1 MKPRCE
7 LFKRLLLGLVVLTM
21 MAIALPACA
30 PEEVAPPEEEAVEET
45 PAEEA
50 AGEEAPVADYQIAE
64 ADELRTELDALLS
77 TTVDTGA
84 EIADYCDTFWK
95 TWRDGTKEEML
106 QLAED
111 HPKMLTKVT
120 EAKAELNY
128 LPTIIDK
135 ANKLNIPA
143 WYQDYFSKKEQVAGY
158 LATAFQQ
165 AEEFLAGV
173 EPMVR
178 NMSDYFSA
186 AEGIFEFWEKVM
198 PEIGSLIDEENYSQA
213 RQRVTTWTGSTNDMQ
228 NLLMRAYDQ
237 AGVPVL
243 PWMSDRCGSL
253 EEMLIL
259 LTGWLEAKEAGDSA
273 RVEQLKDEAL
283 DFISEEHETL
293 QSIPW
298 DESNTWFE
306 TNFGSFLDQITTNTE
321 QAVSLN
327 SETDSEIEVAL
338 EAHYAA
344 KEVALEAIWTPT
356 ADESGQVFYASFA
369 DETGDVGQ
377 WEEGVAAPPKVVG
390 GHPEIDIKNAHTRE
404 QGDNIIFWLEVE
416 GSISDEL
423 GIGYMFDVSTTPES
437 KEGDV
442 SITYVLGKASYFV
455 RATEEFAYPEFQK
468 SDGGLRIIVPKSA
481 FDSPS
486 VWCILVS
493 AFDNSQ
499 YEAHKKGFQ
508 DTVGE
513 FAPGLK
519 MGE

>member
-30 PEEVAPPEEEAVEET
+30 PEEVAPPEEEAVEGT

-50 AGEEAPVADYQIAE
+50 AGEVAPVAGYQIAE
-64 ADELRTELDALLS
+64 ADELRIELDSLFSIA
-77 TTVDTGA
+77 VDTGA
-84 EIADYCDTFWK
+84 EVADYCDTFWE

-106 QLAED
+106 RLAED
-111 HPKMLTKVT
+111 HPGMVT
-120 EAKAELNY
+120 RVAEAEAELNY
-128 LPTIIDK
+128 VPTIIDK
-135 ANKLNIPA
+135 ANKLDIPA

-158 LATAFQQ
+158 LATALKQ
-165 AEEFLAGV
+165 AEGFLTGV
-173 EPMVR
+173 EPMVE
-178 NMSDYFSA
+178 NMSDIISVG
-186 AEGIFEFWEKVM
+186 EGILEFWEKVM

-213 RQRVTTWTGSTNDMQ
+213 RQRVATAADSANDMQ
-228 NLLMRAYDQ
+228 NLLMRAYGQ

-243 PWMSDRCGSL
+243 PWMSDGCGSL
-253 EEMLIL
+253 EEVLVLVID
-259 LTGWLEAKEAGDSA
+259 WLEAKEAGDSA
-273 RVEQLKDEAL
+273 RVEQVRSAILT
-283 DFISEEHETL
+283 FVEEEL
-293 QSIPW
+293 EIFESIPW

-327 SETDSEIEVAL
+327 SETDTEIEVAL

-344 KEVALEAIWTPT
+344 KEVALEARWTPT

-377 WEEGVAAPPKVVG
+377 WEEGVFAPPKVVG
-390 GHPEIDIKNAHTRE
+390 GHPEIDIKNAHTRV

-416 GSISDEL
+416 GSISDES

-437 KEGDV
+437 KEGDAGV
-442 SITYVLGKASYFV
+442 NYVLGKASCYV
-455 RATEEFAYPEFQK
+455 RATGEFTYPAFQK
-468 SDGGLRIIVPKSA
+468 SGGGLRIIVPKSA
-481 FDSPS
+481 FDSPE
-486 VWCILVS
+486 VWFVHVM
-493 AFDNSQ
+493 AFAG
-499 YEAHKKGFQ
+499 EGLQ
-508 DTVGE
+508 DSVGE
-513 FAPGLK
+513 LPPGLK